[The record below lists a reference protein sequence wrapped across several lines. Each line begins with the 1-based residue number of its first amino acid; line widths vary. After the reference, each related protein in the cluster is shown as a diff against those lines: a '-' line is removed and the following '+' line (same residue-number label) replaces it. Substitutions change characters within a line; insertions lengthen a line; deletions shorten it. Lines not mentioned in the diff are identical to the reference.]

1 MSFSVL
7 SLNSTLV
14 NTLASLGYES
24 PTPIQLEAIPA
35 ILAKRDVMAGAQT
48 GTGKTAAFALPIL
61 HHLLA
66 LSPLQELTAVRP
78 VRALVLVPTR
88 ELAVQVQQSFVKYA
102 KVTDIRVGI
111 AYGGVSIDAQ
121 VAVFNAGIDV
131 LIATPGRLLDHLR
144 QGALSLKQLSVLVF
158 DEADRM
164 LDMGFMDEIQ
174 AVLKQVPSDRQTLL
188 FSATLD
194 AAIFSLSKTLLRDPK
209 LIEVAKRNT
218 TAAEIEQ
225 VVYAVDADRKTEL
238 VSHLVRSKNWHQ
250 VLIFSRTKQGV
261 DKLVQ
266 QLNKADII
274 TQAFH
279 GDLSQGAREKVLQE
293 FKQGKI
299 QVLVATDVAAR
310 GLDIV
315 ELKYVINFELPFVAE
330 DYIHR
335 IGRTGRAGSAGLA
348 ITLFSQEDALLLE
361 EVEVVLDK
369 RLPQQ
374 WLPGFEPDFNK
385 MDTEPRRNGKA
396 AQKQRAKKRALGGK
410 GKR

>member
-1 MSFSVL
+1 MSFSAL

-14 NTLASLGYES
+14 NTLAALGYES

-61 HHLLA
+61 HHLMS
-66 LSPLQELTAVRP
+66 LSLSQELTAVRP

-102 KVTDIRVGI
+102 KGTDIRIGI

-144 QGALSLKQLSVLVF
+144 QGALNLKQLSVLVF

-194 AAIFSLSKTLLRDPK
+194 SAIFSLSKTLLRDPK

-315 ELKYVINFELPFVAE
+315 ELKYVINFELPFIAE

-374 WLPGFEPDFNK
+374 WLLGFEPDFNK

>member
-61 HHLLA
+61 HDLLA

-102 KVTDIRVGI
+102 KGTDIRIGI

-144 QGALSLKQLSVLVF
+144 QGALSLKQLSLLVF

-315 ELKYVINFELPFVAE
+315 ELKYVINFELPFIAE

-385 MDTEPRRNGKA
+385 MDAEPRRNGKA

>member
-66 LSPLQELTAVRP
+66 LSPLQELTAVRS

-102 KVTDIRVGI
+102 KGTDIRVGI

-315 ELKYVINFELPFVAE
+315 ELKYVINFELPFIAQ

>member
-24 PTPIQLEAIPA
+24 PTPIQLEAIPT
-35 ILAKRDVMAGAQT
+35 ILAKRDVMAGAHT

-78 VRALVLVPTR
+78 VHALVLVPTR

-102 KVTDIRVGI
+102 KGTDIRVGI

-315 ELKYVINFELPFVAE
+315 ELKYVINFELPFIAQ

-374 WLPGFEPDFNK
+374 WLPGFEPDFDK
-385 MDTEPRRNGKA
+385 METEPRRNGKA

-410 GKR
+410 KR

>member
-1 MSFSVL
+1 MSFDAL
-7 SLNSTLV
+7 ALNANLV

-24 PTPIQLEAIPA
+24 PTAIQLEAIPA
-35 ILAKRDVMAGAQT
+35 ILAKHDVMAGAQT

-66 LSPLQELTAVRP
+66 ASAEESKSVVKA

-102 KVTDIRVGI
+102 KGTDIRVGI
-111 AYGGVSIDAQ
+111 AYGGVSIEAQ
-121 VAVFNAGIDV
+121 VDVFNAGIDV

-144 QGALSLKQLSVLVF
+144 QGVLSLKQLDFLVF

-174 AVLKQVPSDRQTLL
+174 ALLKQVPSDRQTLL

-218 TAAEIEQ
+218 AAAQVEQ
-225 VVYAVDADRKTEL
+225 VVYAVDADRKTAL

-266 QLNKADII
+266 QLEQANIS

-293 FKQGKI
+293 FKQGNI

-374 WLPGFEPDFNK
+374 WYPGFEPDFNK
-385 MDTEPRRNGKA
+385 MEPEPRRNGKA
-396 AQKQRAKKRALGGK
+396 AQKQRAKKRVLGSK
-410 GKR
+410 KR

>member
-66 LSPLQELTAVRP
+66 LSPLQELTAVKP
-78 VRALVLVPTR
+78 IRALVLVPTR

-102 KVTDIRVGI
+102 KGTDIRVGI

-315 ELKYVINFELPFVAE
+315 ELKFVINFELPFIAE

-335 IGRTGRAGSAGLA
+335 IGRTGRAGSTGLA

>member
-1 MSFSVL
+1 MSFSAL

-14 NTLASLGYES
+14 NTLAVLGYES

-61 HHLLA
+61 HHLMT
-66 LSPLQELTAVRP
+66 LSPAQELTAVRP

-102 KVTDIRVGI
+102 KGTDIRIGI

-144 QGALSLKQLSVLVF
+144 QGALNLKQLSVLVF

-261 DKLVQ
+261 DELVQ
-266 QLNKADII
+266 QLNKADIS

-315 ELKYVINFELPFVAE
+315 ELKYVINFELPFIAE

-374 WLPGFEPDFNK
+374 WLLGFEPDFNK
-385 MDTEPRRNGKA
+385 MDNEPRRNGKA

>member
-66 LSPLQELTAVRP
+66 LSPLQELTTVRP

-102 KVTDIRVGI
+102 KGTDIRVGI

-279 GDLSQGAREKVLQE
+279 GDLSQGTREKVLQE

-315 ELKYVINFELPFVAE
+315 ELKYVINFELPFIAE

-396 AQKQRAKKRALGGK
+396 AQKKRAKKRALGGK

>member
-1 MSFSVL
+1 MSFSAL

-14 NTLASLGYES
+14 NTLAALGYES

-61 HHLLA
+61 HHLMT
-66 LSPLQELTAVRP
+66 LSPSQELITVRP

-102 KVTDIRVGI
+102 KGTDIRIGI

-144 QGALSLKQLSVLVF
+144 QGALNLKQLSVLVF

-315 ELKYVINFELPFVAE
+315 ELKYVINFELPFIAE

-396 AQKQRAKKRALGGK
+396 AQKQRAKKRALGAK

>member
-14 NTLASLGYES
+14 STLANLGYET

-61 HHLLA
+61 HHLLT
-66 LSPLQELTAVRP
+66 LCPSPDLATVRP
-78 VRALVLVPTR
+78 IRALVLVPTR

-102 KVTDIRVGI
+102 KGSDIRVGI

-131 LIATPGRLLDHLR
+131 LVATPGRLLDHLR
-144 QGALSLKQLSVLVF
+144 QGVLSLNQLSMLVF

-164 LDMGFMDEIQ
+164 LDMGFMDEIT
-174 AVLKQVPSDRQTLL
+174 AVLKQVPRDRQTLL

-218 TAAEIEQ
+218 TATEIEQ

-238 VSHLVRSKNWHQ
+238 VSHLVRSKNWQQ

-261 DKLVQ
+261 DKLAL
-266 QLNKADII
+266 QLNKANII

-315 ELKYVINFELPFVAE
+315 ELKYVINFELPFIAQ

-348 ITLFSQEDALLLE
+348 ITLFSQDDALLLE

-374 WLPGFEPDFNK
+374 WLSGFEPDFNK
-385 MDTEPRRNGKA
+385 MEAEPRRNGKA
-396 AQKQRAKKRALGGK
+396 AQKQRAKKRALGKNGS
-410 GKR
+410 R

>member
-1 MSFSVL
+1 MSFSAL

-14 NTLASLGYES
+14 NTLAVLGYES

-61 HHLLA
+61 HHLMT
-66 LSPLQELTAVRP
+66 LSPPQELTAVRSI
-78 VRALVLVPTR
+78 RALVLVPTR

-102 KVTDIRVGI
+102 KGTDIRIGI

-144 QGALSLKQLSVLVF
+144 QGALNLKQLSVLVF

-266 QLNKADII
+266 QLNKADIS

-315 ELKYVINFELPFVAE
+315 ELKYVINFELPFIAE

>member
-24 PTPIQLEAIPA
+24 PTPIQLEAIPT
-35 ILAKRDVMAGAQT
+35 ILAKRDVMAGAHT

-102 KVTDIRVGI
+102 KGTDIRVGI

-315 ELKYVINFELPFVAE
+315 ELKYVINFELPFIAE

-335 IGRTGRAGSAGLA
+335 IGRTGRAGSTGLA

-374 WLPGFEPDFNK
+374 WLTGFEPDFNK
-385 MDTEPRRNGKA
+385 MDAEPRRNGKA

>member
-1 MSFSVL
+1 MSFSAL

-66 LSPLQELTAVRP
+66 LSPSQELITVRP

-102 KVTDIRVGI
+102 KGTDIRIGI

-144 QGALSLKQLSVLVF
+144 QGALNLKQLSVLVF

-315 ELKYVINFELPFVAE
+315 ELKYVINFELPFIAE

-374 WLPGFEPDFNK
+374 WLLGFEPDFNK